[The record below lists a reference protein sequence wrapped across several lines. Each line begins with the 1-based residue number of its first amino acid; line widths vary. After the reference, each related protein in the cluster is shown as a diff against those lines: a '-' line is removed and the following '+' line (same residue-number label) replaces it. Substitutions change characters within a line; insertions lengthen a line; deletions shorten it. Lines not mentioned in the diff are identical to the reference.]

1 MQIFIVDA
9 FTIEKFSGNPA
20 GVVLLD
26 KGEKVDEKFM
36 QNLAA
41 ELRYSETAFLEKLTN
56 DSYRVRFF
64 TPTSEVALC
73 GHATI
78 ASFTVLKELNFVK
91 PNTVSTMHTLA
102 GELPIYIYEDKI
114 MLEQAVPKVGEI
126 LDKEENILR
135 ISQALNIAPE
145 MIGDSIY
152 NLKPQLVSTGL
163 WDIIV
168 PVKTKKAL
176 FEINPEY
183 SAIEEF
189 TKEKNAVSFH
199 VFALD
204 KEEAIAECRDF
215 APLYGISEEAATG
228 TANGALTY
236 YLYFNNVI
244 NELDKIYL
252 IHQGKSIGRPSN
264 IYAKLVKKGE
274 NIKVLVG
281 GSARILVKG
290 IWVK

>member
-9 FTIEKFSGNPA
+9 FTNKEFSGNPA
-20 GVVLLD
+20 GVVLLE

-36 QNLAA
+36 QNLAT

-56 DSYRVRFF
+56 DSYNIRFF

-91 PNTVSTMHTLA
+91 PNTVVTMHTLA
-102 GELPIYIYEDKI
+102 GDLPVYIEEDKI
-114 MLEQAVPKVGEI
+114 MLEQAAPEAGEI
-126 LDKEENILR
+126 LDSEENILR

-145 MIGDSIY
+145 MIGDSLY

-176 FEINPEY
+176 FEINPDY
-183 SAIEEF
+183 SAIAEL
-189 TKEKNAVSFH
+189 TKEKNAVSIH
-199 VFALD
+199 VFTLD
-204 KEEAIAECRDF
+204 KKEAVADCRDF
-215 APLYGISEEAATG
+215 APLYGINEEAATG

-236 YLYFNNVI
+236 YLYLHNVI

-252 IHQGKSIGRPSN
+252 IHQGESMGRPSK
-264 IYAKLVKKGE
+264 IYAKLVKKDKD
-274 NIKVLVG
+274 IKVLVG
-281 GSARILVKG
+281 GSARILIKG
-290 IWVK
+290 NWVV